1 MIFFILLVGIM
12 PLSDHHFWGAQVAGL
27 TMFKWIGLACMGY
40 AAFYLTRRRH
50 PPAFLV
56 TWQSR
61 LFVILYVTALFSYL
75 LKPLRCAG
83 GARAFQ
89 SYTSFLLLFFITV
102 SVVDSTRRLC
112 QTLLTAVGAV
122 GFASLYVIREW
133 QVYHNLYP
141 GFRPGAVVGD
151 PNYFSVSAVLSVP
164 IAFCLLRPLRETW
177 QRAFLLGSI
186 LLTLVAVAFAGSRG
200 GFLGFVAAALLLL
213 WHSRN
218 RVRNFA
224 AVAVLAPLIL
234 LLPIAPIQRLV
245 HPNYSDN
252 EAGEARLVAWRAG
265 VKMIAAYPLTGV
277 GLGNFKAAMVSY
289 KDPNEPIISIA
300 HNTYLEIAAEMGVPT
315 LVLFLALI
323 GISCASLE
331 RARRRALRL
340 RSALLGQ
347 MALGMEAGV
356 FGFAVS
362 IFFLSAEYQKL
373 FWLVILLSMGLPALL
388 EGRAATLR
396 RMRKVRAKTQV
407 ELALH
412 PA

>member
-1 MIFFILLVGIM
+1 
-12 PLSDHHFWGAQVAGL
+12 
-27 TMFKWIGLACMGY
+27 
-40 AAFYLTRRRH
+40 
-50 PPAFLV
+50 
-56 TWQSR
+56 
-61 LFVILYVTALFSYL
+61 
-75 LKPLRCAG
+75 
-83 GARAFQ
+83 
-89 SYTSFLLLFFITV
+89 
-102 SVVDSTRRLC
+102 
-112 QTLLTAVGAV
+112 
-122 GFASLYVIREW
+122 
-133 QVYHNLYP
+133 
-141 GFRPGAVVGD
+141 
-151 PNYFSVSAVLSVP
+151 
-164 IAFCLLRPLRETW
+164 
-177 QRAFLLGSI
+177 
-186 LLTLVAVAFAGSRG
+186 
-200 GFLGFVAAALLLL
+200 
-213 WHSRN
+213 
-218 RVRNFA
+218 
-224 AVAVLAPLIL
+224 
-234 LLPIAPIQRLV
+234 
-245 HPNYSDN
+245 
-252 EAGEARLVAWRAG
+252 
-265 VKMIAAYPLTGV
+265 MIAAYPLTGV